1 MTILKMDDFIVR
13 DRNLFK
19 CFDEWHRI
27 VLTFKKN
34 FCFLFCDFFSP
45 LMQNMTFQDL
55 WRDGMKSICTL
66 TNVINVK
73 EIFFFI

>member
-45 LMQNMTFQDL
+45 LMQHDFSRFVARRNEEHMY
-55 WRDGMKSICTL
+55 
-66 TNVINVK
+66 TNQCY
-73 EIFFFI
+73 